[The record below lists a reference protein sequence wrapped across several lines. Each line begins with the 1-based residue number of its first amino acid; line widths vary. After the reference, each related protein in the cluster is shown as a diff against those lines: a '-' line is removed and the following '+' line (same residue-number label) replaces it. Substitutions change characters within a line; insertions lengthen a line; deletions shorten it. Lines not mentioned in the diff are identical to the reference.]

1 MEPDKIEDE
10 KSKDSGDGT
19 PVCIRCFR
27 PVDPLAHYC
36 PHCGEAT
43 GQLTQ
48 YLPFVSIPWETRIW
62 GQMWR
67 QIWSRDV
74 SLPGRAFRLFMIVW
88 NVPVMLIGLFFKSGR
103 KPEKKCLQPETES
116 NGGKSPA
123 AD

>member
-10 KSKDSGDGT
+10 EPKDSGEGT

-43 GQLTQ
+43 GQLTP
-48 YLPFVSIPWETRIW
+48 YIPFVSIPWETRIW

-67 QIWSRDV
+67 QIWSREV
-74 SLPGRAFRLFMIVW
+74 SLPGRMFRLFMVVW
-88 NVPVMLIGLFFKSGR
+88 NVPVMLIGLLFGSGQKAQPQNDTKSDER
-103 KPEKKCLQPETES
+103 EDPAS
-116 NGGKSPA
+116 N
-123 AD
+123 

>member
-1 MEPDKIEDE
+1 MQPDRTEDE
-10 KSKDSGDGT
+10 ESKEAGEGT
-19 PVCIRCFR
+19 PVCLRCFR

-48 YLPFVSIPWETRIW
+48 YIPFVSIPWETRVW

-88 NVPVMLIGLFFKSGR
+88 NVPFMLIGLLFGSEQE
-103 KPEKKCLQPETES
+103 PQPQNDTEPDKEE
-116 NGGKSPA
+116 NPKL
-123 AD
+123 